1 MPFCDAAQALNDP
14 GNVSLRPQLRDLGR
28 ARRGTRENSNQE
40 IQMLSNVARWGHNVL
55 LAGTGL
61 LTVIVFYYLVK

>member
-1 MPFCDAAQALNDP
+1 
-14 GNVSLRPQLRDLGR
+14 
-28 ARRGTRENSNQE
+28 
-40 IQMLSNVARWGHNVL
+40 MLSNVARWGHNVL